1 MSETRR
7 LLLDFELEEIA
18 RKARKDP
25 KVKNSLVKA
34 LTDTSDI
41 VRQRALIAAIELG
54 DPTIVVDIAKALED
68 EDDEVRIAAAE
79 ALAYYQQ
86 PSTIPSLLQGLKDTN
101 TWVRSHC
108 ASGLSKL
115 ISGPIWA
122 RVTPEEVDT
131 ILADFP
137 DMNEEEIQQFMNNLR
152 VRQNQLDKFMKWRR
166 ANYEV
171 DIDTSMLED
180 LESKPLILEGA
191 EDAAAIKPAT
201 KTGISPEVE
210 EILSELPDELRST
223 LPEEDLKR
231 LTPATARELVN
242 SLLDSFSS
250 GKKEEPKKK
259 TVKVKKVKKV
269 KRKKTRSREELLS
282 QIPEEVKSQLPQDV
296 LDGLSI
302 EELEAVVSAGAES
315 VPAFSGTVEEKE
327 DVIEEEREPTAKK
340 AEDFDEDLLKE
351 LADKYGKE
359 KAAILIAVPPEML
372 EGIPEEQIKEMDLD
386 SLKDLAN
393 ALEPR

>member
-1 MSETRR
+1 LSETRR
-7 LLLDFELEEIA
+7 LLLDFELDEIA

-25 KVKNSLVKA
+25 KVKSTLVKA

-41 VRQRALIAAIELG
+41 VRQRALIAAVELG
-54 DPTIVVDIAKALED
+54 DPTVVTDIAKALKD

-86 PSTIPSLLQGLKDTN
+86 PSTIPNLLEGLKDTN

-115 ISGPIWA
+115 IAGPIWA
-122 RVTPEEVDT
+122 RIKPEDVDT

-137 DMNEEEIQQFMNNLR
+137 DMNEEEIQQFMIDLQ

-166 ANYEV
+166 SNYEV
-171 DIDTSMLED
+171 DIDTSVLED
-180 LESKPLILEGA
+180 LEGKPLILEGA
-191 EDAAAIKPAT
+191 EDAAAIKPTA
-201 KTGISPEVE
+201 KTGITPEVE
-210 EILSELPDELRST
+210 EVLSELPDELRST

-231 LTPATARELVN
+231 LTPATARELVK
-242 SLLDSFSS
+242 SLLDSFPA
-250 GKKEEPKKK
+250 GKKEEAKKKK

-269 KRKKTRSREELLS
+269 KKKKTHSREELLS
-282 QIPEEVKSQLPQDV
+282 QIPDEVKSQLPSDV
-296 LDGLSI
+296 LEGLSI
-302 EELEAVVSAGAES
+302 EELEAVVSAGTDGL
-315 VPAFSGTVEEKE
+315 PASSATVK
-327 DVIEEEREPTAKK
+327 EEEEAETKPTTKK
-340 AEDFDEDLLKE
+340 AEDVDENLLRE
-351 LADKYGKE
+351 LVDKYGEE
-359 KAAILIAVPPEML
+359 KAEILISVPPEML
-372 EGIPEEQIKEMDLD
+372 EGIPEDQIKEMDLD